1 MRLRAGVVQPIY
13 RFDYSCTNTIV
24 LLTRIRRRYN
34 MSTVQEHSMTTKII
48 TDRPLKSF
56 DWYWANYVAKLA
68 RLDELK
74 ALGRYGYQL
83 RMPKKAIAIAA
94 TSLRDYCNASGIE
107 CPPCVTEGR

>member
-1 MRLRAGVVQPIY
+1 M
-13 RFDYSCTNTIV
+13 N
-24 LLTRIRRRYN
+24 
-34 MSTVQEHSMTTKII
+34 SMTTKII

-94 TSLRDYCNASGIE
+94 TSLRDYCNANGIE
-107 CPPCVTEGR
+107 CPPCVTEGRYA